1 MAKRAESN
9 LIIFVLVAIL
19 LCLAGVGI
27 YFTWQPTITIPEP
40 NMTFSVNGKNVSSGH
55 SLGALTGAETFKVNS
70 TDYTVTITAYT
81 SETTDF
87 TFDVGTVK
95 TDWSE
100 LAGEDL
106 TAFFKIQKTDS
117 LLESEFTL
125 TMPDL
130 KDLLQKRS
138 GTVVELNEEPLGDIF
153 KMTVEGKEKMEFTFG
168 FKSAMTITLS
178 PGEIIF

>member
-40 NMTFSVNGKNVSSGH
+40 GMTFSVNGTKISSGS
-55 SLGALTGAETFKVNS
+55 SLGALTGKETFKVNS
-70 TDYTVTITAYT
+70 TNYTVTITAYT

-87 TFDVGTVK
+87 TFNVGTGT

-106 TAFFKIQKTDS
+106 TSFFKIQKTHS
-117 LLESEFTL
+117 FLESEFTL

-130 KDLLQKRS
+130 KELLQKRT
-138 GTVVELNEEPLGDIF
+138 GTIVELNGEPLGDIF

-168 FKSAMTITLS
+168 FKSAMTITIS
-178 PGEIIF
+178 PGNIIF